1 MLTRE
6 SPPSSPLAPIA
17 ATAST
22 DFSRTRVAIDSTF
35 STISPYLLFPL
46 CGLKTTHPFPINILD
61 LSSISKSRI
70 EKFQKK
76 KKITSISNEIKILF
90 AITKHFTI
98 VHENMRWLEG
108 GNLAKKPGEN
118 FGMLGIGWRGGVA
131 RRWIV
136 QLIKFSRLAKRDE
149 GTKGGIYR
157 KQIEFRS
164 YEWAVLPATRLYPSR
179 ANLT

>member
-46 CGLKTTHPFPINILD
+46 CGLKTTHPFPINMRSLLD
-61 LSSISKSRI
+61 FQIENRKVSK
-70 EKFQKK
+70 KK
-76 KKITSISNEIKILF
+76 KKITSISKEIKILF

-108 GNLAKKPGEN
+108 GNLAKKPEEN

-164 YEWAVLPATRLYPSR
+164 YEWAE
-179 ANLT
+179 